1 MPSTLIDARGLVR
14 RHGTRVVLDSV
25 DLRVHSGSRIGLI
38 GPNGSGKS
46 TLLRVLAGVEA
57 PDGGRVVRRGSV
69 GWLPQL
75 AGTGGKE
82 MVREAIL
89 ERIGVAPAS
98 RELDRLA
105 ALLAGGA
112 LDAVEPHA
120 AALERWLALGGADA
134 EARLGAA
141 ASEVGLDPELLDRPM
156 DTLSGG
162 QAARAGL
169 AALRTARHDVVLL
182 DEPTNHLDAEG
193 LERLA
198 ALLAER
204 SGGVMLVSHDRALLA
219 ETVNEVV
226 ELDARTAKATS
237 YAGGWEAYE
246 RERDGARRRAMAEYE
261 QAVAVKAQ
269 LRAAA
274 QEARRRATESA
285 QRVRHRPNDGD
296 KFARE
301 WVTARAD
308 GVARRARLV
317 AARADRHELPHR
329 PWTPRPLGLE
339 LSAGERRGGHV
350 VSLEGAVMRRG
361 EWRLGPIDLALDH
374 GDRVLLAGPNG
385 SGKSTLLAALAGR
398 VTLEAGTRRVSAR
411 AVIAEL
417 GQARDALGG
426 GALPAAARRMLA
438 VPAQGHEFPTDASL
452 VDVVRSVTGLDE
464 TAARTALAAFG
475 LGAEVVLRPAATLS
489 PGERTRAEL
498 AVLAHRGATGLL
510 LDEPTNHLDMESLEV
525 LEGALSDWPGALVV
539 ATHDRRLREA
549 LRLER
554 VIELEG

>member
-25 DLRVHSGSRIGLI
+25 DLRVHTGSRIGLI
-38 GPNGSGKS
+38 GANGSGKS
-46 TLLRVLAGVEA
+46 TLLRVLAGVEP
-57 PDGGRVVRRGSV
+57 PDGGRVLRRGSV
-69 GWLPQL
+69 GWLPQP
-75 AGTGGKE
+75 AGTGGRE
-82 MVREAIL
+82 MVREVIL

-105 ALLAGGA
+105 GLLAGGA
-112 LDAVEPHA
+112 LEAVEPHA

-246 RERDGARRRAMAEYE
+246 RERDGARRRALVEYE
-261 QAVAVKAQ
+261 SAVAVKAQ
-269 LRAAA
+269 LRAAS

-285 QRVRHRPNDGD
+285 QRVRRRPNDGD
-296 KFARE
+296 KFGRE
-301 WVTARAD
+301 WVTARGD

-317 AARADRHELPHR
+317 AARAERHELPDR

-350 VSLEGAVMRRG
+350 VSLEGAVLRRG

-417 GQARDALGG
+417 GQARDALED
-426 GALPAAARRMLA
+426 GAAPAAARSEPALA
-438 VPAQGHEFPTDASL
+438 RASPNDASI

-475 LGAEVVLRPAATLS
+475 LEPEVVLRPAATLS

-498 AVLAHRGATGLL
+498 AVLAHRRATGLL

-554 VIELEG
+554 VVELGG

>member
-14 RHGTRVVLDSV
+14 RHGARVVLASV

-46 TLLRVLAGVEA
+46 TLLRVLAGVE
-57 PDGGRVVRRGSV
+57 PHDGGRVVRRGSV
-69 GWLPQL
+69 GWLPQP
-75 AGTGGKE
+75 AGSGGE
-82 MVREAIL
+82 EVVRQTIL
-89 ERIGVAPAS
+89 ERIGVGPAS

-105 ALLAGGA
+105 ARLAAGD

-120 AALERWLALGGADA
+120 AALERWLTLGGADA

-141 ASEVGLDPELLDRPM
+141 AAGVGLDPDLLDRPM
-156 DTLSGG
+156 HTLSGG

-182 DEPTNHLDAEG
+182 DEPTNHLDADG

-198 ALLAER
+198 AMLAER
-204 SGGVMLVSHDRALLA
+204 PGGVVLVSHDRALLA
-219 ETVNEVV
+219 EIANEVV

-246 RERDGARRRAMAEYE
+246 RERDGARRRATAEFE
-261 QAVAVKAQ
+261 QAVAVRAQ
-269 LRAAA
+269 LRAAE

-285 QRVRHRPNDGD
+285 RQVRRRPNDGD

-308 GVARRARLV
+308 GVARRARVV
-317 AARADRHELPHR
+317 AARAERHEVPDR
-329 PWTPRPLGLE
+329 PWRPRPLGLE

-350 VSLEGAVMRRG
+350 VALERAVLRRG
-361 EWRLGPIDLALDH
+361 AWRLGPIDLALAH
-374 GDRVLLAGPNG
+374 GDRVLLTGPNG

-398 VTLEAGTRRVSAR
+398 LAPKAEPVGSGRRAPPADHAVLKAGRRLVSRR

-417 GQARDALGG
+417 GQARDSL
-426 GALPAAARRMLA
+426 L
-438 VPAQGHEFPTDASL
+438 EDAPL
-452 VDVVRSVTGLDE
+452 VEVVRSLTGLDE
-464 TAARTALAAFG
+464 TAARTALATFG
-475 LGAEVVLRPAATLS
+475 LEAEVAVRAAGTLS

-498 AVLAHRGATGLL
+498 AVLAHRRATCLL

-525 LEGALSDWPGALVV
+525 LEEALSDWPGALVV
-539 ATHDRRLREA
+539 ATHDRRLRDA

-554 VIELEG
+554 VVEL

>member
-1 MPSTLIDARGLVR
+1 MPSTLKDARGLVR
-14 RHGTRVVLDSV
+14 RHGARVVLDSV

-46 TLLRVLAGVEA
+46 TSLRVLAGVGA
-57 PDGGRVVRRGSV
+57 HDGGRVVRCGSV

-75 AGTGGKE
+75 ADVGGEE
-82 MVREAIL
+82 MVREGAGGGRGSDARRLTVRETVL

-105 ALLAGGA
+105 GLLADGA

-120 AALERWLALGGADA
+120 AALEGWLALGGADA
-134 EARLGAA
+134 EARVGAA
-141 ASEVGLDPELLDRPM
+141 ASEMGLDPALLDRPM

-182 DEPTNHLDAEG
+182 DEPTNHLDADG
-193 LERLA
+193 LGRLA
-198 ALLAER
+198 TMLTER
-204 SGGVMLVSHDRALLA
+204 AGGVVVVSHDRALLA

-226 ELDARTAKATS
+226 ELDGRTGKATS

-246 RERDGARRRAMAEYE
+246 RERAGARRRAIAEYE
-261 QAVAVKAQ
+261 HAVAVRAR

-274 QEARRRATESA
+274 QEARRRAAGSA
-285 QRVRHRPNDGD
+285 RQVRRRPNDGD

-308 GVARRARLV
+308 GVARRARVV
-317 AARADRHELPHR
+317 AARAERHEVPER
-329 PWTPRPLGLE
+329 PWTPRPLGLQ
-339 LSAGERRGGHV
+339 LSAGERRGAHV
-350 VSLEGAVMRRG
+350 VALERAVVRRG
-361 EWRLGPIDLALDH
+361 AWRLGPLDLALAH
-374 GDRVLLAGPNG
+374 GDRVLLAGLNG

-398 VTLEAGTRRVSAR
+398 VALEAGTRRASAS

-417 GQARDALGG
+417 GQARDAL
-426 GALPAAARRMLA
+426 L
-438 VPAQGHEFPTDASL
+438 EDAPL
-452 VDVVRSVTGLDE
+452 VDVVRSLTGLHE

-475 LGAEVVLRPAATLS
+475 LEAEVAVRPAATLS

-498 AVLAHRGATGLL
+498 AVLARRRATGLL

-525 LEGALSDWPGALVV
+525 LEEALSNWPGALVV

-549 LRLER
+549 LRLDR
-554 VIELEG
+554 VVEL